1 MSFGEAV
8 MNTIEIDNYVNNI
21 EQRMLN
27 VEVLMAL
34 ASCLM
39 AHGSWL

>member
-27 VEVLMAL
+27 FECIARRC
-34 ASCLM
+34 SCLFVE
-39 AHGSWL
+39 WLKG